1 MILSKFSL
9 INFRQFKNVEL
20 EFSQDPDKPFTI
32 ITGGNTYGKTT
43 LVKAFLWC
51 LYGDKNFNDKILL
64 NKDVA
69 DSMYSGDSKEVRATL
84 HLNHAGYDY
93 KITTSEWYEKNSS
106 NEIRVKY
113 KTGTSVMKM
122 KDGKTTFIK
131 TDDEIKD
138 EIESILDQELSPYFF
153 FDGEN
158 NNIETITS
166 KKNLTNAVSE
176 IMGIKK
182 TEALLE
188 YFKESKPDNVIKR
201 FQSKL
206 DTSDPLEVQNLV
218 DKRDEYSTKIEI
230 KTEEINTND
239 EEIDKLTIQ
248 LEEKEKELNDNKTIL
263 DLQEEKQDLYEDLNE
278 YLNEKDK
285 SSLSIFSLLKE
296 KNTLL
301 NSLYAYNFVKNN
313 NYSEL
318 LKTTFLTDKNL
329 SHITE
334 EAIDEIIKRGYCLC
348 GTIIKEKSDAYN
360 HLIEQKDYVEPR
372 NYNKHIDSFIES
384 EKVNLNYY
392 IDKIEKINQLCDEY
406 IDDVSELEKIQDKI
420 SDILKEIEGKP
431 NVGEIQKEYN
441 NISEQIANLKGASKY
456 INEKVIPEL
465 EKNIIDLND
474 KIDELSQNSEK
485 NVFVQECI
493 KYAKKI
499 FSMANKKVTDEKIKI
514 RQNLERTVGE
524 VFAQMYTGKR
534 KIVIDENFKVSTR
547 LMDSSYM
554 DTSKGLETVM
564 NFSFVTGLMKL
575 IKDKLIEEDSKID
588 NFFVE
593 EDVDVNYPLV
603 MDAPFSSTD
612 EKHISNICSTLPK
625 YCSQIIIIVM
635 DKDFKMAKNQVL
647 EKAGRKY
654 KISKHSETFAEVEE
668 VEIDV

>member
-20 EFSQDPDKPFTI
+20 EFSQDADKPFTI

-64 NKDVA
+64 NKDIA

-84 HLNHAGYDY
+84 HLNHGGYDY
-93 KITTSEWYEKNSS
+93 KITTIEWYEKNSS
-106 NEIRVKY
+106 NELKIKS
-113 KTGTSVMKM
+113 KTETLVMKM

-131 TDDEIKD
+131 TDDEIRD

-176 IMGIKK
+176 IMGIKR

-201 FQSKL
+201 FQNKL
-206 DTSDPLEVQNLV
+206 ETSDPLEVQILV
-218 DKRDEYSTKIEI
+218 DKRDDYSKKIED
-230 KTEEINTND
+230 KTEELNEND
-239 EEIDKLTIQ
+239 NEIDKLTIQ
-248 LEEKEKELNDNKTIL
+248 LEEKEKELNDNKSIL
-263 DLQEEKQDLYEDLNE
+263 DLQEKKQDLYEDLNE
-278 YLNEKDK
+278 YLNEKEK
-285 SSLSIFSLLKE
+285 NSLTIFSLLKE

-301 NSLYAYNFVKNN
+301 NSLYAYNFVKSDS
-313 NYSEL
+313 YSDL
-318 LKTTFLTDKNL
+318 LKTTFLTDRNL

-348 GTIIKEKSDAYN
+348 GTIIKEKSEAYN
-360 HLIEQKDYVEPR
+360 HLIDQKDYVEPR
-372 NYNKHIDSFIES
+372 NYSKHIDSFIDR
-384 EKVNLNYY
+384 EKTNINYY

-406 IDDVSELEKIQDKI
+406 IDDISELESIQDKI
-420 SDILKEIEGKP
+420 SNILKEIEGKP
-431 NVGEIQKEYN
+431 NVGEIQKEYS
-441 NISEQIANLKGASKY
+441 NIQKQIFYLEGTSKY
-456 INEKVIPEL
+456 IREEVIPES
-465 EKNIIDLND
+465 ERNIDTLND
-474 KIDELSQNSEK
+474 KINKLSQDSEK
-485 NVFVQECI
+485 NIFVHECI
-493 KYAKKI
+493 QYAKKI
-499 FSMANKKVTDEKIKI
+499 FSIANKKVTEEKIKI

-534 KIVIDENFKVSTR
+534 RIVIDENFKVSTR

-575 IKDKLIEEDSKID
+575 IKDKLIEDDSKID
-588 NFFVE
+588 NFFEE

-612 EKHISNICSTLPK
+612 EKHIINICSTLPK